1 VFGRR
6 KKPGTIS
13 AADLGEYGNP
23 ARGDVD
29 ITAAARGMGTS
40 RTAVRQALAKAKSA
54 LSNTFMRGISGRSQA
69 DSSSTGSPL
78 GKLQAAFGRGPRGG
92 AVNTRQA
99 ADALGVAPA
108 TVRRWANGTQ
118 QPSPDHA
125 KALTVAARR
134 ATSTKAGRRA
144 LIDDFRNS
152 AKGKAAMTQG
162 SLTTIRVAGYQG
174 PSGQKARK
182 DDYCRERVTPLAK
195 LTPEHI
201 EAMLRAYE
209 QDGDEG
215 LHRWMTDA
223 AQEKDPSGLVRY
235 HEDWEYITVD
245 RFEIE

>member
-125 KALTVAARR
+125 
-134 ATSTKAGRRA
+134 
-144 LIDDFRNS
+144 
-152 AKGKAAMTQG
+152 
-162 SLTTIRVAGYQG
+162 
-174 PSGQKARK
+174 
-182 DDYCRERVTPLAK
+182 
-195 LTPEHI
+195 
-201 EAMLRAYE
+201 
-209 QDGDEG
+209 
-215 LHRWMTDA
+215 
-223 AQEKDPSGLVRY
+223 
-235 HEDWEYITVD
+235 
-245 RFEIE
+245 

>member
-1 VFGRR
+1 
-6 KKPGTIS
+6 
-13 AADLGEYGNP
+13 
-23 ARGDVD
+23 
-29 ITAAARGMGTS
+29 
-40 RTAVRQALAKAKSA
+40 
-54 LSNTFMRGISGRSQA
+54 MRGISGRSQA

-245 RFEIE
+245 RFDIE

>member
-1 VFGRR
+1 MFGRR

-23 ARGDVD
+23 ARGNID
-29 ITAAARGMGTS
+29 IGAAAQGMGTS

-54 LSNTFMRGISGRSQA
+54 LSNTFMRGISGRGQA
-69 DSSSTGSPL
+69 DSSSTASPL

-99 ADALGVAPA
+99 ADALGVSPA

-118 QPSPDHA
+118 QPTPDHA

-144 LIDDFRNS
+144 LTDDFRNS
-152 AKGKAAMTQG
+152 AKGKAAIANGT
-162 SLTTIRVAGYQG
+162 SIRVSGYQG
-174 PSGQKARK
+174 PSGQKAKK

-195 LTPEHI
+195 LTPEDI

-209 QDGDEG
+209 NGGDTG
-215 LHRWMTDA
+215 LHEWMTKA
-223 AQEKDPSGLVRY
+223 ARAKDPSGLVRY
-235 HEDWEYITVD
+235 HEDWEYITID
-245 RFEIE
+245 RFDIE

>member
-245 RFEIE
+245 RFDIE